1 MFLDKFRIS
10 FKIWIPV
17 ISLAVF
23 TLALATYDLLSL
35 RSILYGE
42 RTAKTQTVVEITN
55 SVLKYFHGLEASG
68 ELTREEAQE
77 WARNVVRAIQY
88 DGNNYA
94 FIQSYD
100 GTRIVSANKASE
112 GKSAWD
118 SKDKT
123 GKYHVREII
132 EVARNGG
139 GVVTYMWTRKGEDA
153 LLPKSSWSEAFEPW
167 GWVTAT
173 GVYVDDVAAA
183 FWSKASKM
191 FGFVAVGGLIAAIV
205 AAAAI
210 RNIAG
215 PLKGL
220 TRSMKKL
227 ADGDTDVE
235 IQGMQRGDEIGE
247 MAEAME
253 TFVAN
258 ENTRRVLE
266 QEQGERQKLDLQR
279 SRNIQTLS
287 SEFDVQVSGLLNTIT
302 GSVESLQHAS
312 TNLNSGA
319 QQTTNQSEAVTSA
332 AATASA
338 NTETVAAAAEELAT
352 SVSEIS
358 RQVSSS
364 SEIASQAA
372 TQASATNQRIQGL
385 SEAAAKIGEVVT
397 LIQAIAEQTNL
408 LALNATIEA
417 ARAGEAGKG
426 FAVVAAEVKEL
437 ATQTSKATEEI
448 SSQISSI
455 QGETHHAVEAIGTIT
470 ATIDKINEITTSISA
485 AVEQQGMATNEI
497 ASNIQQAAAGTQQVS
512 DNIAGVSEA
521 AGITNEAADMVY
533 TAAGSL
539 DKEARDLRASVGA
552 FLEGIKANS
561 TSEAA

>member
-1 MFLDKFRIS
+1 MLLDKFRIG

-23 TLALATYDLLSL
+23 TLAIISYDLWSL
-35 RSILYGE
+35 RTILYGE

-55 SVLKYFHGLEASG
+55 SVLKYFHTLETSG
-68 ELTREEAQE
+68 ELSREEAQE
-77 WARNVVRAIQY
+77 WARNVVRAIQF

-94 FIQSYD
+94 FIQNYE
-100 GTRIVSANKASE
+100 GMRIVSANKASE

-118 SKDKT
+118 SQDKT

-132 EVARNGG
+132 DAGRKGG
-139 GVVTYMWTRKGEDA
+139 GVVTYMWNRKGEDA
-153 LLPKSSWSEAFEPW
+153 LIPKSTWSEAFEPW

-173 GVYVDDVAAA
+173 GVYVDDVSSA
-183 FWSKASKM
+183 FWSKVSAM
-191 FGFVAVGGLIAAIV
+191 IGVLAIGGLIATIIAI
-205 AAAAI
+205 AAI
-210 RNIAG
+210 RNIVV
-215 PLKGL
+215 PLKEL
-220 TRSMKKL
+220 TLSMKVL
-227 ADGDTDVE
+227 ADGDTNVE
-235 IQGMQRGDEIGE
+235 ITGMRRGDEIGE

-258 ENTRRVLE
+258 ENARRELE
-266 QEQGERQKLDLQR
+266 LTQNERQQLDLQR
-279 SRNIQTLS
+279 SSNIQTLS
-287 SEFDVQVSGLLNTIT
+287 SEFDVQITGLLNTIT
-302 GSVESLQHAS
+302 HSVESLQHAS

-319 QQTTNQSEAVTSA
+319 QQTTNQSEAVASA

-338 NTETVAAAAEELAT
+338 NTETVAAAAEELAA
-352 SVSEIS
+352 SVAEIS

-364 SEIASQAA
+364 SEIASQASQ
-372 TQASATNQRIQGL
+372 QASSTNERIQGL

-455 QGETHHAVEAIGTIT
+455 QGETSHAVEAIGTIT
-470 ATIDKINEITTSISA
+470 STISKINEITTNISV
-485 AVEQQGMATNEI
+485 AVEQQGLATNEI
-497 ASNIQQAAAGTQQVS
+497 AANIQLAAAGTQEVT
-512 DNIAGVSEA
+512 DNIGGVSSAAGV
-521 AGITNEAADMVY
+521 TNQAADMVY
-533 TAAGSL
+533 SAAQSL
-539 DKEARDLRASVGA
+539 DKEAHELSSSVRA
-552 FLEGIKANS
+552 FLKGIKENS
-561 TSEAA
+561 AEAA

>member
-1 MFLDKFRIS
+1 MLLDKFRIG

-23 TLALATYDLLSL
+23 TLAIISYDLWSL
-35 RSILYGE
+35 RTILYGE

-55 SVLKYFHGLEASG
+55 SVLKYFHQLETSG
-68 ELTREEAQE
+68 ELSREEAQE
-77 WARNVVRAIQY
+77 WARNVVRAINF

-94 FIQSYD
+94 FVQDYD
-100 GTRIVSANKASE
+100 ATRIVSANKATE
-112 GKSAWD
+112 GTSAWD
-118 SKDKT
+118 SQDKT
-123 GKYHVREII
+123 GKYHMREII
-132 EVARNGG
+132 DVARNGG
-139 GVVTYMWTRKGEDA
+139 GVVTYMWNRKGEDA
-153 LLPKSSWSEAFEPW
+153 LIPKSTWSEAFEPW
-167 GWVTAT
+167 GWVIAT

-183 FWSKASKM
+183 FWSKVSTM
-191 FGFVAVGGLIAAIV
+191 VGVLAVGGLIATIIAI
-205 AAAAI
+205 AAI
-210 RNIAG
+210 RNIVG

-220 TRSMKKL
+220 TRSMKVL
-227 ADGDTDVE
+227 ADGDTNVE
-235 IQGMQRGDEIGE
+235 ITGMRRGDEIGE

-258 ENTRRVLE
+258 ENTRRELE
-266 QEQGERQKLDLQR
+266 RSQNERQKLDLQR
-279 SRNIQTLS
+279 SHNIQALS
-287 SEFDVQVSGLLNTIT
+287 SEFDVQITGLLNTIS
-302 GSVESLQHAS
+302 GSVDSLQHAS

-319 QQTTNQSEAVTSA
+319 QQTTNQSEAVASA

-352 SVSEIS
+352 SVAEIS

-372 TQASATNQRIQGL
+372 DQASSTNERIQGL

-455 QGETHHAVEAIGTIT
+455 QGETSHAVEAIGTIT
-470 ATIDKINEITTSISA
+470 STISKINEITSNISA

-497 ASNIQQAAAGTQQVS
+497 ASNIQQAAAGTQQVTE
-512 DNIAGVSEA
+512 NIGGVSSA

-533 TAAGSL
+533 SAAQSL
-539 DKEARDLRASVGA
+539 DKEAHELRSSVGT
-552 FLEGIKANS
+552 FLNGIKENSAN
-561 TSEAA
+561 EAA

>member
-1 MFLDKFRIS
+1 MTLDKYRIS

-23 TLALATYDLLSL
+23 TLALVTYDLYSL

-42 RTAKTQTVVEITN
+42 RTAKTQTVVEMTN
-55 SVLKYFHGLEASG
+55 SVLAYFHKLETSG
-68 ELTREEAQE
+68 DLSTEEAQTM
-77 WARNVVRAIQY
+77 ARNVVRAMHY

-94 FIQSYD
+94 FIQDYD
-100 GTRIVSANKASE
+100 GTRIVSANKATE
-112 GKSAWD
+112 GQSSWN
-118 SKDKT
+118 SQDKT
-123 GKYHVREII
+123 GKYHVREI
-132 EVARNGG
+132 VAKARSGG
-139 GVVTYMWTRKGEDA
+139 GIVTYMWNRKGEDTP
-153 LLPKSSWSEAFEPW
+153 LPKATWTESFEPW

-173 GVYVDDVAAA
+173 GVYVDDVSAA
-183 FWSKASKM
+183 FWAKASTVI
-191 FGFVAVGGLIAAIV
+191 GFLAIGGLIATVIAV
-205 AAAAI
+205 AAI
-210 RNIAG
+210 RNIVV

-220 TRSMKKL
+220 TQSMKKL
-227 ADGDTDVE
+227 ANGDTDVE
-235 IQGMQRGDEIGE
+235 ITGMRRGDEIGE

-253 TFVAN
+253 TFVEN
-258 ENTRRVLE
+258 ENTRRELE
-266 QEQGERQKLDLQR
+266 IAQNERQDLDMQR

-287 SEFDVQVSGLLNTIT
+287 SEFDSQVSGLLDTIT

-319 QQTTNQSEAVTSA
+319 QQTTNQSEAVASA

-352 SVSEIS
+352 SVAEIS
-358 RQVSSS
+358 RQVTSS
-364 SEIASQAA
+364 SEIASQASE
-372 TQASATNQRIQGL
+372 QASSTNARIQGL
-385 SEAAAKIGEVVT
+385 SNAAAKIGEVVT

-448 SSQISSI
+448 STQISSI

-470 ATIDKINEITTSISA
+470 ETISKINEITTSISA
-485 AVEQQGMATNEI
+485 AVEQQGMATNDI
-497 ASNIQQAAAGTQQVS
+497 ASNIQQAASGTQEVTANIQGVS
-512 DNIAGVSEA
+512 SAAGV
-521 AGITNEAADMVY
+521 TNQAADMVF
-533 TAAGSL
+533 TAARSL
-539 DKEARDLRASVGA
+539 DQEARDLRSSVSA

-561 TSEAA
+561 ASEAA

>member
-1 MFLDKFRIS
+1 MLLDKFRIG

-23 TLALATYDLLSL
+23 TLAIITYDLWSL
-35 RSILYGE
+35 RTILYGE

-55 SVLKYFHGLEASG
+55 SVLKYFHELETSG
-68 ELTREEAQE
+68 ELSREEAQE
-77 WARNVVRAIQY
+77 WARNVVRAIQF

-94 FIQSYD
+94 FIQNYE

-112 GKSAWD
+112 GKSAWN
-118 SKDKT
+118 SQDKT
-123 GKYHVREII
+123 GKYHVREMIDA
-132 EVARNGG
+132 ARNGG
-139 GVVTYMWTRKGEDA
+139 GVVTYMWNRKGEDA
-153 LLPKSSWSEAFEPW
+153 LIPKSTWSEAFEPW

-173 GVYVDDVAAA
+173 GVYVDDVSAA
-183 FWSKASKM
+183 FWSKVSTMIGVLAI
-191 FGFVAVGGLIAAIV
+191 GGLIATVIAI
-205 AAAAI
+205 AAI
-210 RNIAG
+210 RNIVV

-220 TRSMKKL
+220 TLSMKVL
-227 ADGDTDVE
+227 ADGDTNVE
-235 IQGMQRGDEIGE
+235 ITGMRRGDEIGE

-258 ENTRRVLE
+258 ENTRRELE
-266 QEQGERQKLDLQR
+266 RTQNERQQMDLRR
-279 SRNIQTLS
+279 SSNIQGLS
-287 SEFDVQVSGLLNTIT
+287 SEFDVQITGLLNTIT
-302 GSVESLQHAS
+302 NSVESLQHAS

-319 QQTTNQSEAVTSA
+319 QQTTNQSEAVASA

-352 SVSEIS
+352 SVAEIS

-372 TQASATNQRIQGL
+372 QQASSTNERIQGL

-455 QGETHHAVEAIGTIT
+455 QGETSHAVEAIGTIT
-470 ATIDKINEITTSISA
+470 STISKINEITTNISA
-485 AVEQQGMATNEI
+485 AVEQQGVATNEI
-497 ASNIQQAAAGTQQVS
+497 ASNIQQAAAGTQEVT
-512 DNIAGVSEA
+512 DNIGGVSSA

-533 TAAGSL
+533 SAAQSL
-539 DKEARDLRASVGA
+539 DKEAHELSASVGT
-552 FLEGIKANS
+552 FLKGIKENS
-561 TSEAA
+561 AEAA